1 MPEPDDDTLHGL
13 LPLFSQALATG
24 RPLDVLGLTSAA
36 LAILTFPNGEEPG
49 PDPLLRERVVEELV
63 GQAVD
68 VGTSEALSL
77 AVAVT
82 ALVPDD
88 TLRRRLGASLDGAET
103 EVPPWLAR
111 LDDARLETT
120 TVVRDL
126 FDDDEW
132 LLAGVRLADG
142 TRFSFRVEIDHAADG
157 ALADGSL
164 MPATAEEV
172 RDQLGAGPGADDVA
186 VTDLTPA
193 ELSARYTEALT
204 AAEARGGTAP
214 TETWPGCRPLV
225 EWALRRPEGR

>member
-24 RPLDVLGLTSAA
+24 RPLDVLGLASAA
-36 LAILTFPNGEEPG
+36 LAILAFPADESG

-63 GQAVD
+63 GQAVA
-68 VGTSEALSL
+68 VGTSDALSL

-82 ALVPDD
+82 ELVADD
-88 TLRRRLGASLDGAET
+88 ALRRRLRASLDGAGS

-111 LDDARLETT
+111 LDEARLEAT

-142 TRFSFRVEIDHAADG
+142 TPFSFRVEIDHAADG
-157 ALADGSL
+157 ALSDGSL
-164 MPATAEEV
+164 MPATVEEV
-172 RDQLGAGPGADDVA
+172 RDQLRAGPGADDVA
-186 VTDLTPA
+186 VTEVTA
-193 ELSARYTEALT
+193 SELAARFADAVSVADT
-204 AAEARGGTAP
+204 RGGTPA
-214 TETWPGCRPLV
+214 TETWPSSRPLV
-225 EWALRRPEGR
+225 EWALRRSADR